1 LIKYIVRMS
10 IKAKKDIQSIVDYIR
25 YELMELSIARK
36 YEKLIKEE
44 IQRLEYSPQK
54 YAAISSDNVKI
65 NNTRKL
71 VVKNYIVFYRINE
84 EEKIVNIVRVLYGR
98 TDWKNK
104 L

>member
-1 LIKYIVRMS
+1 MIKYIVQMS
-10 IKAKKDIQSIVDYIR
+10 IKAKKDIQSIVDYMR
-25 YELMELSIARK
+25 YELMEPSIARK

-65 NNTRKL
+65 NNIRKL

-84 EEKIVNIVRVLYGR
+84 EENIVNIVRVLYGR

>member
-1 LIKYIVRMS
+1 MIKYIVRMS